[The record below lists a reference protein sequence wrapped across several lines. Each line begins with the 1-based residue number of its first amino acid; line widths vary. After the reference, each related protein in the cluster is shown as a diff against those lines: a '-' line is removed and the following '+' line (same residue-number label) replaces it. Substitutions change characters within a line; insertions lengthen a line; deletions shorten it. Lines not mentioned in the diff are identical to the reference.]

1 MAYKQCAGRGP
12 LQKTG
17 RDIPLNMKSPL
28 YQKTV
33 LNREDVPEGAEFSET
48 TRTIDESD
56 GGSTI
61 IYRTP
66 YSKKGTPSSKKST
79 EPQMPGADWT
89 ALVAKRKQEGKGP
102 INPPGPGPTPS
113 GTPSTIGSKGQSGT
127 FETRL
132 NVLKPAPL
140 APLGA
145 NQEMSGLT
153 FVERT
158 LPPKTIS
165 HGGKVTTTIGKI
177 KKGVKEV
184 TNNLSNIKVF
194 PSASKG
200 GFKAGCLTD

>member
-1 MAYKQCAGRGP
+1 MAYNQCAGRGP

-17 RDIPLNMKSPL
+17 RDIPLNMTNPL

-33 LNREDVPEGAEFSET
+33 SNRKNVPEGAVLGET
-48 TRTIDESD
+48 TKTIDESD
-56 GGSTI
+56 GTI

-66 YSKKGTPSSKKST
+66 YSKKGTPSSTTST
-79 EPQMPGADWT
+79 ETQMPDADWA

-102 INPPGPGPTPS
+102 VNPPGPGPTPS

-132 NVLKPAPL
+132 NVLKPAPI

-145 NQEMSGLT
+145 TQEMPGLT
-153 FVERT
+153 FAKRT
-158 LPPKTIS
+158 LPPKTITT
-165 HGGKVTTTIGKI
+165 GGKVTTTIGKI
-177 KKGVKEV
+177 KKGVKKV

-200 GFKAGCLTD
+200 GVVAGCLTD